1 MKLNPPTA
9 LRGRVLAASLTRRPP
24 DRAVPPVAPADP
36 SSCLHRQIGAVQRLL
51 ATVPPAGWHRP
62 VERYPWTVHGL
73 VGHLV
78 GVETYLGGELGIW
91 PFTPTGGETDHIGVT
106 EPFVAATATAAPG
119 ATVDRWSLRAG
130 VVAERLQQ
138 RWAEDPGQR
147 VAFHGIPVSVA
158 NLLVVRAFELWTHAE
173 DIRAALGTPPEAPVP
188 ADVAAMADLSI
199 RLLVMATPFVAPHQV
214 ERPARVV
221 LTGPGGGVWR
231 IGPPAAAPETR
242 VVADIVAWCR
252 MAGRRLAPDDLGG
265 IVAGD
270 TDLAQDLFAATRLL
284 VS

>member
-1 MKLNPPTA
+1 MKLNPPGA

-24 DRAVPPVAPADP
+24 DRALPAIAPADP
-36 SSCLHRQIGAVQRLL
+36 PACLRRQMGAVDRLL

-78 GVETYLGGELGIW
+78 GVETCLGGTLGLW
-91 PFTPTGGETDHIGVT
+91 PFTPAGAATDHVGVT
-106 EPFVAATATAAPG
+106 EPFVAETSTAEPR
-119 ATVDRWSLRAG
+119 ATVDRWSVRAG
-130 VVAERLQQ
+130 LVADGLQQ
-138 RWAEDPGQR
+138 RWREDPGQR
-147 VAFHGIPVSVA
+147 VDFHGIPVAVGH
-158 NLLVVRAFELWTHAE
+158 LLVVRAFELWTHAE

-270 TDLAQDLFAATRLL
+270 ADLAQDLFTATRLL